1 MNQVDREDH
10 VRKVEMALLV
20 DGLRAV
26 HGIDFSGYAPASLA
40 RRLAQWLAQ
49 SGFASFG
56 EATSALLRDQQ
67 LCRQLVQDVTV
78 NVSDMFRDPYFF
90 KALREEV
97 LPHLRTYAH
106 CRIWVAGCAS
116 GEEVYSLAILLH
128 EEGLADQCRI
138 YATDLNETMVDK
150 AREGVFALR
159 DMQRYTLQY
168 QQAGGTAAF
177 SDYYVALY
185 QRAQFNR
192 ALVRN
197 VVFAAHNLLTDA
209 DFSEMQLILCRNVM
223 IYFKP
228 DAKDRVLKVF
238 DDCLSPAGFLC
249 LGTKETLE
257 RSPLKEKGYRELQA
271 GTRIYRKHY
280 QGTAGRMPGLA
291 EAAP

>member
-1 MNQVDREDH
+1 MSGTGQEDH

-26 HGIDFSGYAPASLA
+26 HGLDLAGYAPASLE
-40 RRLAQWLAQ
+40 RRLTQWLAQ

-56 EATSALLRDQQ
+56 EATSKLLRDEQ
-67 LCRQLVQDVTV
+67 LCRQLLQDVTV
-78 NVSDMFRDPYFF
+78 NVSDMFRDPHFF
-90 KALREEV
+90 KVLREQV
-97 LPHLRTYAH
+97 LPHLRTYPQA
-106 CRIWVAGCAS
+106 RIWVAGCAG

-128 EEGLADQCRI
+128 EEGLAGQCRI
-138 YATDLNETMVDK
+138 YATDLNEAMIDR

-159 DMQRYTLQY
+159 DMQRYTRHY
-168 QQAGGTAAF
+168 QQAGGSAAF
-177 SDYYVALY
+177 SDYYVARY
-185 QRAQFNR
+185 GRAQFNR

-228 DAKDRVLKVF
+228 DARDRVLHVF

-249 LGTKETLE
+249 LGTKESLD
-257 RSPLKEKGYRELQA
+257 RSALKAKGYRELQSA
-271 GTRIYRKHY
+271 TRIYRKQFDFAPRRP
-280 QGTAGRMPGLA
+280 QGAGQA
-291 EAAP
+291 QQ

>member
-1 MNQVDREDH
+1 MNAIDQEDH
-10 VRKVEMALLV
+10 IRKVEMALLV

-26 HGIDFSGYAPASLA
+26 HGIDFGGYAPASLE
-40 RRLAQWLAQ
+40 RRLCQWLAQ

-56 EATSALLRDQQ
+56 EATSKLLRDEQ
-67 LCRQLVQDVTV
+67 LCRQLLQDVTV
-78 NVSDMFRDPYFF
+78 NVSDMFRDPHFF
-90 KALREEV
+90 KALRDEV
-97 LPHLRTYAH
+97 LPHLRTYPHA
-106 CRIWVAGCAS
+106 RIWVAGCAG

-138 YATDLNETMVDK
+138 YATDLNEAMVDK

-159 DMQRYTLQY
+159 DMQRYTQQY

-177 SDYYVALY
+177 SDYYVARY
-185 QRAQFNR
+185 GRAQFNR
-192 ALVRN
+192 ALIRN

-228 DAKDRVLKVF
+228 GAKDRVLQVF

-249 LGTKETLE
+249 LGTKETLD
-257 RSPLKEKGYRELQA
+257 RSPLKGKGYRELQA
-271 GTRIYRKHY
+271 GTRIYRKQY
-280 QGTAGRMPGLA
+280 DIAAGRQPGAGQVLQ
-291 EAAP
+291 

>member
-1 MNQVDREDH
+1 MNELDQEDH
-10 VRKVEMALLV
+10 VRSIEMALLV
-20 DGLRAV
+20 DALRAV
-26 HGIDFSGYAPASLA
+26 HHIEFGDYAPASLA
-40 RRLAQWLAQ
+40 RRLSHWLAQ

-56 EATSALLRDQQ
+56 EATSKLLRDEQ

-78 NVSDMFRDPYFF
+78 NVSDMFRDPHFF
-90 KALREEV
+90 KTLREQV
-97 LPHLRTYAH
+97 LPHLRTYPHA
-106 CRIWVAGCAS
+106 RIWVAGCAG

-128 EEGLADQCRI
+128 EEGLTDQCRI
-138 YATDLNETMVDK
+138 YATDLNEAMVAK

-177 SDYYVALY
+177 SDYYVARY

-238 DDCLSPAGFLC
+238 DDCLSPSGFLC
-249 LGTKETLE
+249 LGTKETLD
-257 RSPLKEKGYRELQA
+257 RSPLNAKGYGELQA
-271 GTRIYRKHY
+271 GTRIYRKHLDVA
-280 QGTAGRMPGLA
+280 QGRTRGML
-291 EAAP
+291 EAAR